1 MDAILWILLPGF
13 VAVGSGLLAFYIMQ
27 SRMEVALARE
37 RESMA
42 QARGTLEAEKNSLE
56 QALRGAKDSAR
67 REALDEFLG
76 DVHVEQR
83 HYVKDNK
90 LLFQNR
96 KALVLQERIFFR
108 NIPLSNWIEHEIVL
122 QEGEDADKAAAQPDF
137 VCRRGQRG
145 SPGSH
150 RQIDCCAD
158 YLAVS
163 SIRAATS
170 TRKTA

>member
-27 SRMEVALARE
+27 SKMDVALARE
-37 RESMA
+37 REAMA
-42 QARGTLEAEKNSLE
+42 QARGTMEAEKNSLE
-56 QALRGAKDSAR
+56 QALRGAKESAR
-67 REALDEFLG
+67 REALDEFLA

-83 HYVKDNK
+83 HYVRDNK

-122 QEGEDADKAAAQPDF
+122 QEGEDVDKAARSLTSF
-137 VCRRGQRG
+137 V
-145 SPGSH
+145 
-150 RQIDCCAD
+150 DV
-158 YLAVS
+158 VS
-163 SIRAATS
+163 VEQQAPNGNRLL
-170 TRKTA
+170 R

>member
-37 RESMA
+37 REAMA
-42 QARGTLEAEKNSLE
+42 QARGTLEAERNSLE

-67 REALDEFLG
+67 REALDEFLA

-122 QEGEDADKAAAQPDF
+122 QEGEDVDKAARGLTSF
-137 VCRRGQRG
+137 V
-145 SPGSH
+145 
-150 RQIDCCAD
+150 DV
-158 YLAVS
+158 VS
-163 SIRAATS
+163 VEQQGPNGNRLL
-170 TRKTA
+170 R

>member
-1 MDAILWILLPGF
+1 M
-13 VAVGSGLLAFYIMQ
+13 AVGSGLLAFYIMQ

-37 RESMA
+37 REAMA

-67 REALDEFLG
+67 REALDEFLA

-96 KALVLQERIFFR
+96 KALVLQEHIFFR
-108 NIPLSNWIEHEIVL
+108 NIPLSSWIEHEIVL
-122 QEGEDADKAAAQPDF
+122 QEGEDVDKAARSLTSFVDVVGVEQP
-137 VCRRGQRG
+137 VPNGNRLLR
-145 SPGSH
+145 
-150 RQIDCCAD
+150 
-158 YLAVS
+158 
-163 SIRAATS
+163 
-170 TRKTA
+170 

>member
-37 RESMA
+37 REAMA

-56 QALRGAKDSAR
+56 QALRGAKEAAR
-67 REALDEFLG
+67 REALDEFLA

-108 NIPLSNWIEHEIVL
+108 NIPLSNWIENEIVL
-122 QEGEDADKAAAQPDF
+122 QEGEDVDKAARSLTSFVDVVSVAQP
-137 VCRRGQRG
+137 
-145 SPGSH
+145 
-150 RQIDCCAD
+150 
-158 YLAVS
+158 
-163 SIRAATS
+163 AALGN
-170 TRKTA
+170 RLLR

>member
-37 RESMA
+37 REAMA

-67 REALDEFLG
+67 REALDEFLA

-108 NIPLSNWIEHEIVL
+108 NIPLSNWIENEIVL
-122 QEGEDADKAAAQPDF
+122 QEGEDVDKAARSLTSFVDVVGVEQP
-137 VCRRGQRG
+137 VPNGNRLLR
-145 SPGSH
+145 
-150 RQIDCCAD
+150 
-158 YLAVS
+158 
-163 SIRAATS
+163 
-170 TRKTA
+170 

>member
-37 RESMA
+37 REAMA

-67 REALDEFLG
+67 REALDEFLA

-108 NIPLSNWIEHEIVL
+108 NIPLSSWIEHEIVL
-122 QEGEDADKAAAQPDF
+122 QEGEDVDKAARSLTSF
-137 VCRRGQRG
+137 V
-145 SPGSH
+145 
-150 RQIDCCAD
+150 DV
-158 YLAVS
+158 VS
-163 SIRAATS
+163 VDQQGPNGNRLL
-170 TRKTA
+170 R

>member
-1 MDAILWILLPGF
+1 

-27 SRMEVALARE
+27 SRMEVALAHE
-37 RESMA
+37 RETMA

-67 REALDEFLG
+67 REALDEFLA

-122 QEGEDADKAAAQPDF
+122 QEGEDVDKAARSLTSF
-137 VCRRGQRG
+137 VDVVGVEQQVPNGNRLLR
-145 SPGSH
+145 
-150 RQIDCCAD
+150 
-158 YLAVS
+158 
-163 SIRAATS
+163 
-170 TRKTA
+170 

>member
-37 RESMA
+37 REAMA

-67 REALDEFLG
+67 REALDEFLA

-108 NIPLSNWIEHEIVL
+108 NIPLSNWIENEIVL
-122 QEGEDADKAAAQPDF
+122 QEGEDVDKAARSLTSF
-137 VCRRGQRG
+137 V
-145 SPGSH
+145 
-150 RQIDCCAD
+150 DV
-158 YLAVS
+158 VS
-163 SIRAATS
+163 VEQQAPNGNKLLR
-170 TRKTA
+170 

>member
-37 RESMA
+37 REAMA

-67 REALDEFLG
+67 REALDEFLA

-108 NIPLSNWIEHEIVL
+108 NIPLSSWIEHEIVL
-122 QEGEDADKAAAQPDF
+122 QEGEDVDKAARSLTSFVDVVGVEQP
-137 VCRRGQRG
+137 VPNGNRLLR
-145 SPGSH
+145 
-150 RQIDCCAD
+150 
-158 YLAVS
+158 
-163 SIRAATS
+163 
-170 TRKTA
+170 

>member
-37 RESMA
+37 REAMA
-42 QARGTLEAEKNSLE
+42 QARGTMEAEKNSLE
-56 QALRGAKDSAR
+56 QALRGAKESAR
-67 REALDEFLG
+67 REALDEFLA

-83 HYVKDNK
+83 HYVRDNK

-122 QEGEDADKAAAQPDF
+122 QEGEDVDKAARSLTSF
-137 VCRRGQRG
+137 V
-145 SPGSH
+145 
-150 RQIDCCAD
+150 DV
-158 YLAVS
+158 VS
-163 SIRAATS
+163 VEQQAPNGNRLL
-170 TRKTA
+170 R

>member
-37 RESMA
+37 REAMA

-56 QALRGAKDSAR
+56 QALRGAKESAR
-67 REALDEFLG
+67 REALDEFLA

-108 NIPLSNWIEHEIVL
+108 NIPLSNWIENEIVL
-122 QEGEDADKAAAQPDF
+122 QEGEDADKAARSLTCF
-137 VCRRGQRG
+137 VDVVSVGERAPVG
-145 SPGSH
+145 S
-150 RQIDCCAD
+150 R
-158 YLAVS
+158 LL
-163 SIRAATS
+163 R
-170 TRKTA
+170 

>member
-37 RESMA
+37 RETMA

-67 REALDEFLG
+67 REALDEFLA

-122 QEGEDADKAAAQPDF
+122 QEGEDVDKAARSLTSFVDVVGVAQQTPNGN
-137 VCRRGQRG
+137 RLLR
-145 SPGSH
+145 
-150 RQIDCCAD
+150 
-158 YLAVS
+158 
-163 SIRAATS
+163 
-170 TRKTA
+170 

>member
-37 RESMA
+37 REAMA

-56 QALRGAKDSAR
+56 QALRGAKESAR
-67 REALDEFLG
+67 REALDDFLA
-76 DVHVEQR
+76 DMHVEQR

-122 QEGEDADKAAAQPDF
+122 QEGEDVDKAARSLTSF
-137 VCRRGQRG
+137 V
-145 SPGSH
+145 
-150 RQIDCCAD
+150 DV
-158 YLAVS
+158 VS
-163 SIRAATS
+163 VDQQTPNGNRLL
-170 TRKTA
+170 R

>member
-1 MDAILWILLPGF
+1 

-37 RESMA
+37 REAMA

-67 REALDEFLG
+67 REALDEFLA

-108 NIPLSNWIEHEIVL
+108 NIPLSSWIEHEIVL
-122 QEGEDADKAAAQPDF
+122 QEGEDVDKAARSLTSFVDVVGVEQP
-137 VCRRGQRG
+137 VPNGNRLLR
-145 SPGSH
+145 
-150 RQIDCCAD
+150 
-158 YLAVS
+158 
-163 SIRAATS
+163 
-170 TRKTA
+170 

>member
-1 MDAILWILLPGF
+1 MKLVDAILWILLPGF

-27 SRMEVALARE
+27 SRMEVALAHE
-37 RESMA
+37 RETMA

-67 REALDEFLG
+67 REALDEFLA

-122 QEGEDADKAAAQPDF
+122 QEGEDVDKPARSLTSF
-137 VCRRGQRG
+137 VEV
-145 SPGSH
+145 
-150 RQIDCCAD
+150 
-158 YLAVS
+158 VS
-163 SIRAATS
+163 VDQQAPNGNRLL
-170 TRKTA
+170 R

>member
-37 RESMA
+37 REAMA

-67 REALDEFLG
+67 REALDEFLA

-122 QEGEDADKAAAQPDF
+122 QEGEDVDKAARSLTSF
-137 VCRRGQRG
+137 V
-145 SPGSH
+145 
-150 RQIDCCAD
+150 DV
-158 YLAVS
+158 VS
-163 SIRAATS
+163 VDPQGPNGNRLL
-170 TRKTA
+170 R

>member
-13 VAVGSGLLAFYIMQ
+13 VAVGSGLLAYYIMQ

-37 RESMA
+37 RENMA

-56 QALRGAKDSAR
+56 QALRGAKETAR
-67 REALDEFLG
+67 REALDEFLA

-83 HYVKDNK
+83 HYVRDNK

-108 NIPLSNWIEHEIVL
+108 NIPLSNWIENEIVL
-122 QEGEDADKAAAQPDF
+122 QEGEDVEKAARSLTSF
-137 VCRRGQRG
+137 VDVVTVE
-145 SPGSH
+145 PPT
-150 RQIDCCAD
+150 
-158 YLAVS
+158 
-163 SIRAATS
+163 AANGN
-170 TRKTA
+170 RLLR

>member
-27 SRMEVALARE
+27 SRMEVALAHE
-37 RESMA
+37 RETMA

-67 REALDEFLG
+67 REALDEFLA

-122 QEGEDADKAAAQPDF
+122 QEGEDVDKAARSLTSFVDVVGVEQP
-137 VCRRGQRG
+137 VRNGNRLLR
-145 SPGSH
+145 
-150 RQIDCCAD
+150 
-158 YLAVS
+158 
-163 SIRAATS
+163 
-170 TRKTA
+170 

>member
-37 RESMA
+37 REAMA
-42 QARGTLEAEKNSLE
+42 QARGTMEAEKNSLE

-67 REALDEFLG
+67 REALDEFLA

-122 QEGEDADKAAAQPDF
+122 QEGEDVDKAARSLTSFVDEVGVEQRAQIGN
-137 VCRRGQRG
+137 RLLR
-145 SPGSH
+145 
-150 RQIDCCAD
+150 
-158 YLAVS
+158 
-163 SIRAATS
+163 
-170 TRKTA
+170 

>member
-37 RESMA
+37 REAMA

-67 REALDEFLG
+67 REALDEFLA

-122 QEGEDADKAAAQPDF
+122 QEGEDVDKAARSLTSFVDVVSVAQQAPNGN
-137 VCRRGQRG
+137 RLLR
-145 SPGSH
+145 
-150 RQIDCCAD
+150 
-158 YLAVS
+158 
-163 SIRAATS
+163 
-170 TRKTA
+170 

>member
-1 MDAILWILLPGF
+1 MELMDAILWILLPGF

-37 RESMA
+37 REAMA
-42 QARGTLEAEKNSLE
+42 QARGTMEAEKNSLE

-67 REALDEFLG
+67 REALDEFLA

-90 LLFQNR
+90 LMFQNR

-122 QEGEDADKAAAQPDF
+122 QDGEDVDKAARSLTSF
-137 VCRRGQRG
+137 VDVAGVE
-145 SPGSH
+145 PE
-150 RQIDCCAD
+150 
-158 YLAVS
+158 
-163 SIRAATS
+163 AANGK
-170 TRKTA
+170 RLLR

>member
-37 RESMA
+37 RETMA

-56 QALRGAKDSAR
+56 QALRGAKDTAR
-67 REALDEFLG
+67 REALDEFLA

-83 HYVKDNK
+83 HYVKDNR

-108 NIPLSNWIEHEIVL
+108 NIPLSQWIEHEIVL
-122 QEGEDADKAAAQPDF
+122 QEGEDVDKAARSLTSF
-137 VCRRGQRG
+137 V
-145 SPGSH
+145 
-150 RQIDCCAD
+150 DV
-158 YLAVS
+158 VS
-163 SIRAATS
+163 VDQQAPNGNRML
-170 TRKTA
+170 R

>member
-37 RESMA
+37 REAMA

-56 QALRGAKDSAR
+56 QALRGAKDAAR
-67 REALDEFLG
+67 REALDEFLA

-83 HYVKDNK
+83 HYVRDNK

-122 QEGEDADKAAAQPDF
+122 QEGEDVDKAARSLTSFVELVSVEQPQQPPNGN
-137 VCRRGQRG
+137 RLLR
-145 SPGSH
+145 
-150 RQIDCCAD
+150 
-158 YLAVS
+158 
-163 SIRAATS
+163 
-170 TRKTA
+170 

>member
-37 RESMA
+37 REAMA
-42 QARGTLEAEKNSLE
+42 QARGTMEAEKNSLE
-56 QALRGAKDSAR
+56 QALRGAKESAR
-67 REALDEFLG
+67 REALDEFLA

-83 HYVKDNK
+83 HYVRDNK

-122 QEGEDADKAAAQPDF
+122 QEGEDVDKAARGLTSF
-137 VCRRGQRG
+137 VDVVSVGQQTPNGNRLL
-145 SPGSH
+145 
-150 RQIDCCAD
+150 R
-158 YLAVS
+158 
-163 SIRAATS
+163 
-170 TRKTA
+170 